1 MGIKSRFLCLI
12 VLLLGSIPKVEA
24 QEILT
29 KEQLNDSTYT
39 SRLDGVYV
47 LVDGTHKT
55 ILSFKRGKKHGQWV
69 TFDRDLSLWV
79 KTFENGKRQGQW
91 VTFDKDLSF
100 WVETFENGKR
110 QGLFTSSTIY
120 GGVFGYYDNDQKE
133 GYWREVEEGRS
144 EEGNYH
150 KGQRTGIWKCDNY
163 SEGRYWAGLYKRGL
177 KDGVWV
183 CTNGSG
189 RVIVKE
195 VFRMG
200 VLESRVTFE
209 D

>member
-12 VLLLGSIPKVEA
+12 VLLLGSILKVEA
-24 QEILT
+24 QETLT

-47 LVDGTHKT
+47 LVDKTYNT
-55 ILSFKRGKKHGQWV
+55 ILSFKKGKKH
-69 TFDRDLSLWV
+69 
-79 KTFENGKRQGQW
+79 GQW

-110 QGLFTSSTIY
+110 QGLFTSSTIH

-133 GYWREVEEGRS
+133 GYWCEEDDEKR

-163 SEGRYWAGLYKRGL
+163 GAESLWTGSYKRGL

-189 RVIVKE
+189 RIIVKE

-200 VLESRVTFE
+200 VLESSVTFE

>member
-12 VLLLGSIPKVEA
+12 VLLLGSILKVEA
-24 QEILT
+24 QETLT
-29 KEQLNDSTYT
+29 KEQLNDSSYT
-39 SRLDGVYV
+39 CRLDGVYF
-47 LVDGTHKT
+47 LVDRTQRA
-55 ILSFKRGKKHGQWV
+55 ILSFKKGEKH
-69 TFDRDLSLWV
+69 
-79 KTFENGKRQGQW
+79 GQW

-163 SEGRYWAGLYKRGL
+163 SEGRYWAGSYKRGL

-189 RVIVKE
+189 RVIAKE
-195 VFRMG
+195 IFRMG
-200 VLESRVTFE
+200 VLESSVTFE

>member
-12 VLLLGSIPKVEA
+12 ILLLGSILKVEA
-24 QEILT
+24 QRTLT
-29 KEQLNDSTYT
+29 KEELNDSTYT

-47 LVDGTHKT
+47 LQDRTRKT
-55 ILSFKRGKKHGQWV
+55 ILSFKKGKEH
-69 TFDRDLSLWV
+69 
-79 KTFENGKRQGQW
+79 GQW

-110 QGLFTSSTIY
+110 QGLFISPTIH
-120 GGVFGYYDNDQKE
+120 GGDFGYYDNDQKE
-133 GYWREVEEGRS
+133 GYWYEGDDERG

-163 SEGRYWAGLYKRGL
+163 GAEKLWTGAYKRGL

-189 RVIVKE
+189 HVVAKE
-195 VFRMG
+195 IFRMG
-200 VLESRVTFE
+200 VLESSVTFE

>member
-1 MGIKSRFLCLI
+1 MI
-12 VLLLGSIPKVEA
+12 VLLLGSILKVGA

-47 LVDGTHKT
+47 LVDRTQRA
-55 ILSFKRGKKHGQWV
+55 ILSFKKGKKHGQWV
-69 TFDRDLSLWV
+69 TFDR
-79 KTFENGKRQGQW
+79 
-91 VTFDKDLSF
+91 DLSF

-110 QGLFTSSTIY
+110 QGLFTSSTIH
-120 GGVFGYYDNDQKE
+120 GGDFGYYDNDQKE

-163 SEGRYWAGLYKRGL
+163 SEGRYWAGSYKRGL

-200 VLESRVTFE
+200 VLESSVTFE

>member
-12 VLLLGSIPKVEA
+12 VLLLGSILKVGA

-47 LVDGTHKT
+47 LVDRTQRA
-55 ILSFKRGKKHGQWV
+55 ILSFKKGKKHGQWV
-69 TFDRDLSLWV
+69 TFDR
-79 KTFENGKRQGQW
+79 
-91 VTFDKDLSF
+91 DLSF

-110 QGLFTSSTIY
+110 QGLFTSSTIH
-120 GGVFGYYDNDQKE
+120 GGDFGYYDNDQKE

-163 SEGRYWAGLYKRGL
+163 SEGRYWAGSYKRGL

-200 VLESRVTFE
+200 VLESSVTFE

>member
-1 MGIKSRFLCLI
+1 MGIKSRLLCLI
-12 VLLLGSIPKVEA
+12 ILLLGSFSKVEA
-24 QEILT
+24 QETLT

-39 SRLDGVYV
+39 SRLDGVYF
-47 LVDGTHKT
+47 LVDRTQRA
-55 ILSFKRGKKHGQWV
+55 ILSFKKGKKH
-69 TFDRDLSLWV
+69 
-79 KTFENGKRQGQW
+79 GQW

-110 QGLFTSSTIY
+110 QGLFISPTIH
-120 GGVFGYYDNDQKE
+120 GGDFGYYDNDQKE
-133 GYWREVEEGRS
+133 GYWYEEDDEKR

-150 KGQRTGIWKCDNY
+150 KGQRTGVWKCDNY
-163 SEGRYWAGLYKRGL
+163 SEGRYWAGSYKRGL

-200 VLESRVTFE
+200 VLESSVTFE

>member
-1 MGIKSRFLCLI
+1 MGIKSRLLCLI
-12 VLLLGSIPKVEA
+12 ILLLGSFSKVEA

-39 SRLDGVYV
+39 CRLDGVYV
-47 LVDGTHKT
+47 LVDRTYKT
-55 ILSFKRGKKHGQWV
+55 ILSFKKGKKHGQWV
-69 TFDRDLSLWV
+69 TFDKDISFWV
-79 KTFENGKRQGQW
+79 KTFENGKRQG
-91 VTFDKDLSF
+91 
-100 WVETFENGKR
+100 
-110 QGLFTSSTIY
+110 LFVSSTIY
-120 GGVFGYYDNDQKE
+120 EGVFGYYDNDQKE
-133 GYWREVEEGRS
+133 GYWYEEDDEKR

-150 KGQRTGIWKCDNY
+150 KGQGTGVWKCDNY
-163 SEGRYWAGLYKRGL
+163 SEGSLWTGSYKRGL

-183 CTNGSG
+183 CIRGSG

>member
-12 VLLLGSIPKVEA
+12 VLLLGSILKVEA
-24 QEILT
+24 QETLT

-39 SRLDGVYV
+39 SRLDGVYF
-47 LVDGTHKT
+47 LVDRTQRA
-55 ILSFKRGKKHGQWV
+55 ILSFKKGKKHGQWV

-79 KTFENGKRQGQW
+79 KTFENGKRQG
-91 VTFDKDLSF
+91 
-100 WVETFENGKR
+100 
-110 QGLFTSSTIY
+110 LFVSSTIY
-120 GGVFGYYDNDQKE
+120 EGVFGYYDNDQKE
-133 GYWREVEEGRS
+133 GYWYEEDDEKR

-150 KGQRTGIWKCDNY
+150 KGQRTGVWKCDNY
-163 SEGRYWAGLYKRGL
+163 SEGSLWTGSYKRGL

-183 CTNGSG
+183 CIRGSG

>member
-1 MGIKSRFLCLI
+1 MI
-12 VLLLGSIPKVEA
+12 VLLLGSILKVEA
-24 QEILT
+24 QETLT
-29 KEQLNDSTYT
+29 KEQLNDSSYT
-39 SRLDGVYV
+39 CRLDGVYF
-47 LVDGTHKT
+47 LVDRTQRA
-55 ILSFKRGKKHGQWV
+55 ILSFKKGKKH
-69 TFDRDLSLWV
+69 
-79 KTFENGKRQGQW
+79 GQW

-110 QGLFTSSTIY
+110 QGLFTSSTIH

-133 GYWREVEEGRS
+133 GYWCEEDDEKR
-144 EEGNYH
+144 EEGNYR

-163 SEGRYWAGLYKRGL
+163 SEGRYWAGSYKRGL

-189 RVIVKE
+189 RVIAKE
-195 VFRMG
+195 IFRMG
-200 VLESRVTFE
+200 VLESSVTFE

>member
-1 MGIKSRFLCLI
+1 MGIKSRLLCLI
-12 VLLLGSIPKVEA
+12 ILLLGSFSKVEA

-47 LVDGTHKT
+47 LVDRTQRA
-55 ILSFKRGKKHGQWV
+55 ILSFKKGKKHGQWV
-69 TFDRDLSLWV
+69 TFDRDLSFWV
-79 KTFENGKRQGQW
+79 K
-91 VTFDKDLSF
+91 
-100 WVETFENGKR
+100 TFENGKR

-163 SEGRYWAGLYKRGL
+163 SEGRYWAGSYKRGL

-200 VLESRVTFE
+200 VLESSVTFE

>member
-12 VLLLGSIPKVEA
+12 VLLLGSILKVEA

-39 SRLDGVYV
+39 SRFDGVYV
-47 LVDGTHKT
+47 LVDKTYNT
-55 ILSFKRGKKHGQWV
+55 ILSF
-69 TFDRDLSLWV
+69 
-79 KTFENGKRQGQW
+79 
-91 VTFDKDLSF
+91 
-100 WVETFENGKR
+100 
-110 QGLFTSSTIY
+110 Y

-163 SEGRYWAGLYKRGL
+163 SEGRHWVGSYKRGL